1 MAEKG
6 KVKWFSNLKGFG
18 FLKKEGDE
26 KDVFVHY
33 SFVQGEGYKK
43 LKAGDEVSFDIEE
56 SPKGPQARNVIRTK
70 KAEKPAES
78 KEEAAKKAKK

>member
-18 FLKKEGDE
+18 FLQKEGDE

>member
-18 FLKKEGDE
+18 FLQKDGDE
-26 KDVFVHY
+26 KDVFCHY
-33 SFVQGEGYKK
+33 SFVQAEGYKK

-56 SPKGPQARNVIRTK
+56 SAKGPQARNVIRTK
-70 KAEKPAES
+70 KAEKVVDK
-78 KEEAAKKAKK
+78 KEEAKKKK

>member
-18 FLKKEGDE
+18 FLQKDGDE
-26 KDVFVHY
+26 KDVFCHY
-33 SFVQGEGYKK
+33 SFVQAEGYKK

-56 SPKGPQARNVIRTK
+56 SAKGPQARNVVRTK
-70 KAEKPAES
+70 KAEKVVDK
-78 KEEAAKKAKK
+78 KEEAKKKK

>member
-18 FLKKEGDE
+18 FLQKDGDE
-26 KDVFVHY
+26 KDVFCHY
-33 SFVQGEGYKK
+33 SFVQAEGYKK

-56 SPKGPQARNVIRTK
+56 SAKGPQARNVVRTK
-70 KAEKPAES
+70 KAEKAADK
-78 KEEAAKKAKK
+78 KEDAKKKK

>member
-18 FLKKEGDE
+18 FLQKDGDE
-26 KDVFVHY
+26 KDVFCHY
-33 SFVQGEGYKK
+33 SFVQAEGYKK

-56 SPKGPQARNVIRTK
+56 SAKGPQARNVVRTK
-70 KAEKPAES
+70 KAEKVADK
-78 KEEAAKKAKK
+78 KEDAKKKK